1 MEENNKSGYTAE
13 GRKLRPRRPR
23 ISNKVYSSSEAS
35 ERRGNYGQ
43 RSDNGGRG
51 GYGSS
56 ERRSYG
62 NSERRSGEG
71 RGYGHS
77 EGRPSY
83 GSGRRAQ
90 YGNCLLYT
98 SDAADE

>member
-23 ISNKVYSSSEAS
+23 ISNKIYSSSDAS
-35 ERRGNYGQ
+35 ERRGNYGH
-43 RSDNGGRG
+43 SDNGGRG

-62 NSERRSGEG
+62 NSERRSSEG
-71 RGYGHS
+71 RGYGQS

-83 GSGRRAQ
+83 GSGRRNKK
-90 YGNCLLYT
+90 GRGEERN
-98 SDAADE
+98 EEH